1 MRIPNTNTAAGFG
14 RPAQEFGIFIRS
26 LQFVFLDLEAVFPGV
41 RRHRCTSFPAWRC
54 GLRAVAGSPA
64 EPRAR
69 RCRGSADPSRPS
81 CGSGAGNGPPC
92 GSAEQPRAAGS
103 VLQRSYVIDG
113 FCDRVFH
120 GRIGYSEE
128 FIKVDSQA
136 VQFLQFFHLDDAQV
150 IQDALQK

>member
-1 MRIPNTNTAAGFG
+1 MRIPNKNTAAGFG

>member
-81 CGSGAGNGPPC
+81 CGS
-92 GSAEQPRAAGS
+92 AEQPRAAGS